1 MTKHWKYSKTLL
13 MNKRTITVICPK
25 EQEKS
30 YFSFKKHHYSNHLN
44 IYLNNNLLFEGIND
58 AEENLPITLKKNIDI
73 NYNTV
78 NVLKFNYN
86 INFKDPSK
94 ELVDV
99 LYKFEPINDQY
110 HSIKTEI
117 NRHNYVLGSEQLDDN
132 YEVTININEHTHIF
146 GKNYHQGE
154 TKNIN
159 FFDKINLQQQGLT
172 ISLDSKKTFQNNTET
187 TFDQIRL
194 ELR

>member
-1 MTKHWKYSKTLL
+1 

-73 NYNTV
+73 DYNTV
-78 NVLKFNYN
+78 NILKFNYN
-86 INFKDPSK
+86 INFKNSSK

-99 LYKFEPINDQY
+99 EYKFEPIDNQY
-110 HSIKTEI
+110 HYIKTEI
-117 NRHNYVLGSEQLDDN
+117 NRHNYVLGSEQLDDD
-132 YEVTININEHTHIF
+132 YKVTININEHTHIF